1 MKAHFYY
8 LKTFKDLYSSLMYEI
23 IRIIRNSYDT
33 LLYVGSEILF
43 SYGQIFFI
51 MAVIFG
57 HT

>member
-8 LKTFKDLYSSLMYEI
+8 LKTFKDLYSSLMYETI
-23 IRIIRNSYDT
+23 IISNSYDT